1 MHKITVITLGPG
13 AKEHLTL
20 GGLQALQKAKKV
32 ILRTARH
39 GSANYLTK
47 LGISFDSLDSLYE
60 SSEDFDALS
69 QKSVEILLE
78 MARQSPICF
87 AVADPAADEV
97 VTRLRQKPQA
107 ELVILPGVSLDAP
120 LLCAK
125 PVQKPL
131 LVSDAVQLE
140 VHEGQLPVCIT
151 ELASKA
157 LAGECKLKLLEYY
170 DADSAVTFFPPG
182 EGKTRRFIEM
192 KLEDLDRQPRY
203 NHTCAALVFPK
214 DDFEKQRYDVEDLV
228 KLLRHLRAPAGCP
241 WDREQTHQSLSRYL
255 IEEANEAA
263 YAIGQE
269 DWDAVCDELGDV
281 LLQVVFHAVVGEE
294 YGTMNLGDI
303 ATAICT
309 KLIKRHPHIF
319 SDEKIATSRDVEKNW
334 DKIKETERGQHL
346 VSQKMRALPT
356 SLPPILRAIKVQ
368 EAARKVGFDWDDPR
382 DALKKVHEE
391 AREVLQDYEA
401 GKDTRSELGDLFFAA
416 INTARMMGAYPDEV
430 VTIST
435 DRFISRFEKMEI
447 AINEDQKAS
456 KYLTLDEWDVYWNRS
471 KQAE

>member
-1 MHKITVITLGPG
+1 MHKITVVTLGPG

-20 GGLQALQKAKKV
+20 GGLEVLTKAKKI

-39 GSANYLTK
+39 GAATYLAE

-60 SSEDFDALS
+60 SSEDFDILS
-69 QKSVEILLE
+69 QKAVTELLE
-78 MARQSPICF
+78 LAQQAPLCF

-97 VTRLRQKPQA
+97 VARLRQTA
-107 ELVILPGVSLDAP
+107 EEQLVIIPGVSLDAP

-125 PVQKPL
+125 PVKKPL

-140 VHEGQLPVCIT
+140 VHEGQVPLCIT
-151 ELASKA
+151 ELATKA
-157 LAGECKLKLLEYY
+157 LAGECKLKLLEHY
-170 DADSAVTFFPPG
+170 DADCVLTFFPPG
-182 EGKTRRFIEM
+182 EGKTRRFVDIT
-192 KLEDLDRQPRY
+192 LEELDRQPRY
-203 NHTCAALVFPK
+203 NHTCAAVLFPK
-214 DDFEKQRYDVEDLV
+214 NDFEKQRYDVEDLV
-228 KLLRHLRAPAGCP
+228 KLLRRLRAPDGCP

-269 DWDAVCDELGDV
+269 DWHAVCDELGDV

-309 KLIKRHPHIF
+309 KLIKRHTHIF
-319 SDEKIATSRDVEKNW
+319 GGEKIATAQDVEKSW
-334 DKIKETERGQHL
+334 DKIKEVERGQQL
-346 VSQKMRALPT
+346 ASQKMRALPT
-356 SLPPILRAIKVQ
+356 SLPPVLRAMKVQ
-368 EAARKVGFDWDDPR
+368 EAARKMGFDWDDPR
-382 DALKKVHEE
+382 EALKKVHEE
-391 AREVLQDYEA
+391 AREVLEDYE
-401 GKDTRSELGDLFFAA
+401 GDKDTRSELGDLFFAA
-416 INTARMMGAYPDEV
+416 INTARLMGAYPDEV
-430 VTIST
+430 VNIST
-435 DRFISRFEKMEI
+435 DRFINRFEKMEI
-447 AINEDQKAS
+447 AINEDQKES